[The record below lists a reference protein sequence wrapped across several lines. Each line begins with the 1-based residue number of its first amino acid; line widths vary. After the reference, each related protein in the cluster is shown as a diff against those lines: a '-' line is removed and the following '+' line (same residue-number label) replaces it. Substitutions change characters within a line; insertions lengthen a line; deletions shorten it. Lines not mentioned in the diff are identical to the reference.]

1 MASQWLPDG
10 LLMASQWLW
19 LPNGFL
25 HMSTVNWDM
34 FACTDCMA
42 KIGSDVMD
50 LIHVFLL
57 VPGQVGGSLQVLT
70 REGPPLVLTPE
81 YLVKHPLTMQVLL
94 GHTER

>member
-1 MASQWLPDG
+1 MALASQWLP
-10 LLMASQWLW
+10 
-19 LPNGFL
+19 
-25 HMSTVNWDM
+25 STVNWDM

-42 KIGSDVMD
+42 KIGSDVKD
-50 LIHVFLL
+50 LVHVFLL

-94 GHTER
+94 GHTKW

>member
-1 MASQWLPDG
+1 MALASQWLP
-10 LLMASQWLW
+10 
-19 LPNGFL
+19 
-25 HMSTVNWDM
+25 STVNWDM
-34 FACTDCMA
+34 FACTDRMA

-50 LIHVFLL
+50 LVHVFLL

-81 YLVKHPLTMQVLL
+81 YLVKYPLTMQVLL

>member
-1 MASQWLPDG
+1 
-10 LLMASQWLW
+10 
-19 LPNGFL
+19 
-25 HMSTVNWDM
+25 
-34 FACTDCMA
+34 
-42 KIGSDVMD
+42 MD

-94 GHTER
+94 GHTKW